1 MGTKLLTNKAP
12 EKPSKPIRRMRM
24 HWGEAKIQFCS
35 LITPY
40 GYELI
45 REKATKLQISK
56 SDLVEYL
63 VRKLDEPDVEQD
75 IARQVKP

>member
-1 MGTKLLTNKAP
+1 METKLKTKAP
-12 EKPSKPIRRMRM
+12 EKPSKPIRRVRM
-24 HWGEAKIQFCS
+24 HWGEAKTQFCS

-40 GYELI
+40 GYDLI

-63 VRKLDEPDVEQD
+63 VRYLDSPDVEEY

>member
-1 MGTKLLTNKAP
+1 METKLKNKAP
-12 EKPSKPIRRMRM
+12 DKPSKPIRKLRM

-63 VRKLDEPDVEQD
+63 VRRLDSPEVEEY
-75 IARQVKP
+75 IANQIKS